1 MCIAVIGSGTLSVP
15 DLGAYLPE
23 GTTGIISGGAK
34 GADTSAR
41 KYALAHHLPLT
52 ELRPDY
58 RRYRKGA
65 PLKRTIEIIERA
77 DFVLIFW
84 DSTSKGTR
92 YAIEQC
98 EKLGWIIGF
107 IGERVRSA
115 E

>member
-1 MCIAVIGSGTLSVP
+1 MKQICDISTLEGSIMCIAVIGSRTLSVP

-34 GADTSAR
+34 RVDTSAR

-65 PLKRTIEIIERA
+65 PLKRTIEIIER
-77 DFVLIFW
+77 LIINR
-84 DSTSKGTR
+84 KK
-92 YAIEQC
+92 A
-98 EKLGWIIGF
+98 
-107 IGERVRSA
+107 
-115 E
+115 

>member
-1 MCIAVIGSGTLSVP
+1 MRIAVIGLRTLSVP
-15 DLGAYLPE
+15 DLVAYLPE

-34 GADTSAR
+34 GVDTSAR
-41 KYALAHHLPLT
+41 KYALAYHLSLT

-58 RRYRKGA
+58 RRYRKSA

-84 DSTSKGTR
+84 DSTSRGTR

-98 EKLGWIIGF
+98 EKLGVDY
-107 IGERVRSA
+107 RVYRRECA
-115 E
+115 VG